1 MLLAN
6 WSLTATC
13 MNTNLYFMIR
23 FLQILVLSCL
33 VVLLVGCDGAE
44 KDKPIWEQVK
54 IRDLAP
60 AQSGKRP
67 GDQSLKTIN
76 FGVYVFELPAENIS
90 LLDEVWRMLYT
101 WPLQFIDYDAFCAN
115 SFSIGVGEIEMWS
128 KIAESLE
135 AAGAKKAPSVSLFLS
150 DGRAGDFTVATI
162 YREQPVSHISAG
174 GSMSSATIGPGRL
187 VMRISA
193 RKIPGSRG
201 VCYVEV
207 HPVFSPPISTSI
219 PHLAARAK
227 SMELAFISAGFAL
240 KMSPGDFV
248 LLGPKKFISDQITL
262 GSLFFSVPGGSLFYP
277 KSEVR
282 RLLRKPERKP
292 AVRVFLLV
300 CTRINV

>member
-1 MLLAN
+1 
-6 WSLTATC
+6 
-13 MNTNLYFMIR
+13 FMIR
-23 FLQILVLSCL
+23 FLQIFVLGSL

-44 KDKPIWEQVK
+44 KEKPIWEQVK
-54 IRDLAP
+54 ISDLAP

-76 FGVYVFELPAENIS
+76 FGVYVFEVPAENIS
-90 LLDEVWRMLYT
+90 LLDEVWRMLRM

-135 AAGAKKAPSVSLFLS
+135 AAGAKKVPSVSLFLS
-150 DGRAGDFTVATI
+150 DGRADDFTVATI
-162 YREQPVSHISAG
+162 YGEQPVSHVSAG
-174 GSMSSATIGPGRL
+174 GSMSSATVGPGRL

-207 HPVFSPPISTSI
+207 HPVFSPPIITSI

-227 SMELAFISAGFAL
+227 AMELAFISAGFAL

-248 LLGPKKFISDQITL
+248 LLGPEEFVSDQITL

-277 KSEVR
+277 KSEGGQSLR
-282 RLLRKPERKP
+282 RPERKP
-292 AVRVFLLV
+292 AIRVFLIV
-300 CTRINV
+300 CTSINV